1 MRLTWFKSLFNWV
14 NLVNEKILVVEDEP
28 AIRELIAV
36 TLRHAGYSPILT
48 AETIEATRVI
58 NANIPSLIILD
69 WMLPHTSGLEFLRS
83 LRASPTTRTIPVLML
98 TARADEGDRLMGF
111 DAGTDDYLTKP
122 FSTRELIARVKA
134 VLRRVDP
141 STDEAVLSLGDLQL
155 DPSTHRAFAG
165 SQELKLGPI
174 EFRLLSFFLR
184 NPERVFSRE
193 QLLAR
198 VWNDS
203 DSVEPRTVDVQI
215 RRLRQAL
222 EDSGNDQMLET
233 VRGAGYR
240 MSVVIKN

>member
-1 MRLTWFKSLFNWV
+1 
-14 NLVNEKILVVEDEP
+14 VNEKILVVEDEP

-36 TLRHAGYSPILT
+36 TMRHAGYSPILT

-58 NANIPSLIILD
+58 NAGAPALIILD

-83 LRASPTTRTIPVLML
+83 LRASPNTRTIPVLML
-98 TARADEGDRLMGF
+98 TARAEEGDRLMGF

-122 FSTRELIARVKA
+122 FSTRELVARVKA
-134 VLRRVDP
+134 ILRRADP
-141 STDEAVLSLGDLQL
+141 STDEAILSLGTLRL
-155 DPSTHRAFAG
+155 DPSTHRAFA
-165 SQELKLGPI
+165 SEQELKLGPI
-174 EFRLLSFFLR
+174 EFRLLNFFMR

-198 VWNDS
+198 VWNDA
-203 DSVEPRTVDVQI
+203 DSIEARTVDVQI

-222 EDSGNDQMLET
+222 EQSGNDQLLET

-240 MSVVIKN
+240 LSLASYPKP

>member
-1 MRLTWFKSLFNWV
+1 M
-14 NLVNEKILVVEDEP
+14 NEKILVVEDEP

-58 NANIPSLIILD
+58 NASIPNLIILD
-69 WMLPHTSGLEFLRS
+69 WMLPKTSGLEFLRS
-83 LRASPTTRTIPVLML
+83 LRASSTTRSIPVLML

-122 FSTRELIARVKA
+122 FSTRELVARVKA

-141 STDEAVLSLGDLQL
+141 STDEAPLELGLLRL
-155 DPSTHRAFAG
+155 DPATHRVHAG
-165 SQELKLGPI
+165 SYELKLSPI
-174 EFRLLSFFLR
+174 EFRLLSFFMR
-184 NPERVFSRE
+184 NPERVYSRE

-198 VWNDS
+198 VWADAES
-203 DSVEPRTVDVQI
+203 IEPRTVDVQI

-222 EDSGNDQMLET
+222 EESGNDQLLET

-240 MSVVIKN
+240 MSATSTAGPVKQ